1 MISIC
6 FSPMYE
12 QSFMHANFCLNST
25 QELLGQQHQLIVLS
39 HFPHSA
45 EDQIHIPL
53 PGMIQRIFKNTQ
65 RERERER
72 ERERAP
78 KACWPFFFNTNKGR
92 EYKGYKIVG

>member
-53 PGMIQRIFKNTQ
+53 PGMIQRIFKNT
-65 RERERER
+65 EREREL
-72 ERERAP
+72 P
-78 KACWPFFFNTNKGR
+78 KHVGLFFFNTNKGR

>member
-25 QELLGQQHQLIVLS
+25 QELLGQHQLIVLS

-53 PGMIQRIFKNTQ
+53 PGMIQRIFKNT
-65 RERERER
+65 ERESEL
-72 ERERAP
+72 P
-78 KACWPFFFNTNKGR
+78 KHVGLFFFNTNKGR

>member
-53 PGMIQRIFKNTQ
+53 PGMIQRIFKNT
-65 RERERER
+65 ERERER
-72 ERERAP
+72 ELPSMLA
-78 KACWPFFFNTNKGR
+78 FFFLIPIKEESTKVT
-92 EYKGYKIVG
+92 K

>member
-53 PGMIQRIFKNTQ
+53 PGMIQRIFKNT
-65 RERERER
+65 EREREL
-72 ERERAP
+72 P
-78 KACWPFFFNTNKGR
+78 KHVGLFFLIPIKEESTKVT
-92 EYKGYKIVG
+92 K